1 MGDFRKLLAWQRARV
16 LAGAVY
22 RVTED
27 FPARE
32 HFGLADQM
40 RRAAISV
47 VSNIAE
53 GANRG
58 SDREL
63 RRYLCIARGSLG
75 ELEAQITIAADLKL
89 IPEAHAAIL
98 EQSALET
105 GRLITGLVRHYSQ
118 QAPPPPATRDPRAAT
133 ISKQTTAP
141 APTPPPTST

>member
-1 MGDFRKLLAWQRARV
+1 MGDFRKLLAWQRARA

-27 FPARE
+27 FPVRE
-32 HFGLADQM
+32 HSGLADQM

-75 ELEAQITIAADLKL
+75 ELEAQITIASDLGL
-89 IPEAHAAIL
+89 ITNAQATIL
-98 EQSALET
+98 EQAALET
-105 GRLITGLVRHYSQ
+105 GRLITGLVRHYTQ
-118 QAPPPPATRDPRAAT
+118 PGHPPPATRDPRPAT
-133 ISKQTTAP
+133 ISQQTTAP
-141 APTPPPTST
+141 TPTQPPTSA

>member
-58 SDREL
+58 SDREM
-63 RRYLCIARGSLG
+63 RRYLFIARGSLG

-118 QAPPPPATRDPRAAT
+118 QAHPPPATRDPRAAT